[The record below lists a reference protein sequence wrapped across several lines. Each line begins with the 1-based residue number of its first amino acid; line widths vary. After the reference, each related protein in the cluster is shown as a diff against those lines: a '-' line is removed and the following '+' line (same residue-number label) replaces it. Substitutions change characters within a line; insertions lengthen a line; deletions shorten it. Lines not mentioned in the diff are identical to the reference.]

1 METEELIQAEAFCAS
16 HQIEFSFITSLQNFG
31 LLQVAQTS
39 EATNIPVSELKKL
52 EQFVS
57 LYYDLD
63 INLEGIDVITHL
75 LDKVKMLQTEITSLK
90 NRLHFYEPVP

>member
-1 METEELIQAEAFCAS
+1 MFCAS
-16 HQIEFSFITSLQNFG
+16 HQIEFSFITSLQDFG
-31 LLQVAQTS
+31 LIEVAQTP

-63 INLEGIDVITHL
+63 INLEGIDVITQL
-75 LDKVKMLQTEITSLK
+75 LDKIKQMQQEITGLK
-90 NRLHFYEPVP
+90 NRLHFYESAQ